1 MAQPSKMID
10 GIAIV
15 DYTKLKIQRTLGSG
29 AFGIVYVAE
38 YLDRRMQGPVV
49 MKKIYEPV
57 DEGARKLFMKE
68 AKLLN
73 GLHDH
78 DNIVKMYGICV
89 RPLAIIMEYVC
100 FDFKPFLNKNL
111 KINTVD
117 KFLAE
122 VFKLSN
128 LEKRFDPFIPA
139 IATDITKG
147 LSYLH
152 NLEIAHRDLKPMNI
166 LISNQHYCDL
176 DDGQEIKHRLMSEKP
191 IICKLADFG
200 ESRSQLI
207 QTDKRNNPS
216 TNLLQRGTI
225 PFMAPEIIL
234 PEGVSYLG
242 STLSLE
248 DLKRVDIWA
257 LGQVFYCL
265 INPGVSY
272 PFEREGAD
280 VSQIMLMHRQR
291 KSPSADPKYQ
301 PKQTTVWSRV
311 QAAFEACTKHN
322 PSERPSATGVLVVLH
337 SRRYGNRHGIGT
349 KF

>member
-1 MAQPSKMID
+1 MTDRITV
-10 GIAIV
+10 V
-15 DYTKLKIQRTLGSG
+15 DYTKLKIQRTLGRG
-29 AFGIVYVAE
+29 AFGIVYIAE
-38 YLDRRMQGPVV
+38 YLDRRIQGPVV
-49 MKKIYEPV
+49 MKQIYEPV
-57 DEGARKLFMKE
+57 DEVARKLFMKE
-68 AKLLN
+68 ARLLN
-73 GLHDH
+73 GLDH

-89 RPLAIIMEYVC
+89 RPLVIIMEYVC
-100 FDFKPFLNKNL
+100 FDLKPFLNKNL

-117 KFLAE
+117 KFLVE
-122 VFKLSN
+122 VSKLSN
-128 LEKRFDPFIPA
+128 WEKRFDSFIPA

-176 DDGQEIKHRLMSEKP
+176 DDGQEIKHRLMSAKP

-216 TNLLQRGTI
+216 TNLLQRGTT

-257 LGQVFYCL
+257 LGLVFYCL

-291 KSPSADPKYQ
+291 NRPSADPKYQ
-301 PKQTTVWSRV
+301 PKQTTVWSQV
-311 QAAFEACTKHN
+311 HAAFEACTKHN
-322 PSERPSATGVLVVLH
+322 PSERPSATGVLVVL
-337 SRRYGNRHGIGT
+337 RRHGNRHGIGT

>member
-1 MAQPSKMID
+1 MTD
-10 GIAIV
+10 GITVV
-15 DYTKLKIQRTLGSG
+15 DYTKLKIQRTLGRG
-29 AFGIVYVAE
+29 AFGIVYIAE
-38 YLDRRMQGPVV
+38 YLDRRIQGPVV
-49 MKKIYEPV
+49 MKQIYEPV
-57 DEGARKLFMKE
+57 DEVARKLFMKE
-68 AKLLN
+68 ARLLN
-73 GLHDH
+73 GLHH

-89 RPLAIIMEYVC
+89 RPLVIIMEYVC
-100 FDFKPFLNKNL
+100 FDLKPFLNKNL

-117 KFLAE
+117 KFLVE
-122 VFKLSN
+122 VSKLSN
-128 LEKRFDPFIPA
+128 WEKRFDSFIPV

-176 DDGQEIKHRLMSEKP
+176 DDGQEMKCRLLSEKP
-191 IICKLADFG
+191 VICKLADFG

-216 TNLLQRGTI
+216 TNCLRRGTT

-257 LGQVFYCL
+257 LGLVFYCL

-291 KSPSADPKYQ
+291 KRPSADPKYQ

-311 QAAFEACTKHN
+311 HAAFEACTKHN

-337 SRRYGNRHGIGT
+337 SRRHGNRHGIGT